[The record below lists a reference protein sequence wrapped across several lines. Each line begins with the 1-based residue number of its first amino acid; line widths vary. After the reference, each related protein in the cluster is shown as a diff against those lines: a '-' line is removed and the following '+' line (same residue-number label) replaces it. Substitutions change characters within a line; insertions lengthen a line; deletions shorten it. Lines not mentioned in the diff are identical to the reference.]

1 MRTISLS
8 RLLGRQGLI
17 KNTFLS
23 RTKNYLR
30 EDDEFTGGCVCSN
43 YERYYNMDERQSKIL
58 INRIRYREIKV

>member
-23 RTKNYLR
+23 RIKNYMR
-30 EDDEFTGGCVCSN
+30 EDDEFTGGCVCTN
-43 YERYYNMDERQSKIL
+43 MERYYNMDERQSKIL